1 MMKTQDLMILAIC
14 QWLCGDSKT
23 KLKTEHPMILKH
35 KFDVNMMSIDVCG
48 DNDPH
53 SIITISAI
61 INARVSSG

>member
-1 MMKTQDLMILAIC
+1 
-14 QWLCGDSKT
+14 
-23 KLKTEHPMILKH
+23 MILKH

>member
-1 MMKTQDLMILAIC
+1 MMKTQDLIDPGHLPMVM
-14 QWLCGDSKT
+14 WRFKT